1 MDSNLVLSAFKQAMV
16 PGTIVAHG
24 CSEEGK
30 AGEWPC
36 SHEFGEAP
44 NVCDQ
49 QALQNLDAVS
59 REALLPLYS
68 AHSGGRFFVV
78 DGAPG
83 IVLAAP
89 AEWNELAEE
98 MSVWWREFDEDD
110 IEADLR
116 EMLGSA
122 LVIGGIE
129 GSATYFVLVRAGELN
144 GHIALFC
151 HDGMEL
157 ISLAPSFAEFLGL
170 LPAKGID
177 WMHADVR
184 YFSKET
190 LDQYYPVA
198 FRPGGRIQPSRY
210 TLRVA
215 IESRGSA
222 NTARYEFVE
231 STDTEVEI
239 VAPSGNRYS
248 LVVEFQDDCS
258 ASISI
263 DAEDGESSFYF
274 SGSGTLKVQS
284 QFAAGDIFNGDI
296 ALRVG

>member
-1 MDSNLVLSAFKQAMV
+1 MDSNLALSAFKQAMV
-16 PGTIVAHG
+16 SGTIVAHG
-24 CSEEGK
+24 CSEEGM
-30 AGEWPC
+30 ASEWSC
-36 SHEFGEAP
+36 SHEFGDAP
-44 NVCDQ
+44 DDADL
-49 QALQNLDAVS
+49 QALQALDAAS

-68 AHSGGRFFVV
+68 VHAGGRFFVV

-83 IVLAAP
+83 VVLAAP
-89 AEWNELAEE
+89 AVWNELAEE
-98 MSVWWREFDEDD
+98 MSVWWRDVDEDD
-110 IEADLR
+110 IDADLR
-116 EMLGSA
+116 EMLASA
-122 LVIGGIE
+122 LVIGAIE
-129 GSATYFVLVRAGELN
+129 ESATYFVLVRAGELK

-157 ISLAPSFAEFLGL
+157 ISLAASFNEFLEL

-184 YFSKET
+184 YFSTET
-190 LDQYYPVA
+190 LEQYYPVA

-222 NTARYEFVE
+222 NTARYEFAE

-239 VAPSGNRYS
+239 IAPSGNRYS

-258 ASISI
+258 ASISV

-274 SGSGTLKVQS
+274 SGSGTMKIQS